1 MDFPPL
7 RRPQGDVTLPSRMM
21 KSCFF
26 LYSLLVLGLPA
37 SANDAVGRL
46 NLAGYKHREMCSA
59 TLVAPDLAL
68 TAAHCVVLP
77 QDGYLKRIGDMT
89 FVAGW
94 NGESH
99 KGASKITQTYVHPR
113 AFENGRFQL
122 PFDIALVVLAQ
133 ALAPK
138 PLEIGYAP
146 GPFSMMGY
154 PRSRPHRLD
163 VQDAC
168 TGTSDTGTSVQILR
182 LNCPVEPGQSGGP
195 VLANGK
201 ISAVISAKSY
211 DQTLAALVNDW
222 VFEHLARHR
231 AYSDQRN

>member
-122 PFDIALVVLAQ
+122 PFDIAFVELAQ
-133 ALAPK
+133 ALAPD
-138 PLEIGYAP
+138 PLEIGDAP
-146 GPFSMMGY
+146 GPFSLLGY
-154 PRSRPHRLD
+154 RRSRPHRLD
-163 VQDAC
+163 VQEAC
-168 TGTSDTGTSVQILR
+168 SGESDQILR
-182 LNCPVEPGQSGGP
+182 INCPVEPGQSGGP

-201 ISAVISAKSY
+201 ILAVISAKSQ

-222 VFEHLARHR
+222 VFAQLARHR
-231 AYSDQRN
+231 ASSEQSD

>member
-1 MDFPPL
+1 MGFPPL
-7 RRPQGDVTLPSRMM
+7 RRLQSGVRLSFRMM
-21 KSCFF
+21 KPRFLLCF
-26 LYSLLVLGLPA
+26 LLAFGLPA

-122 PFDIALVVLAQ
+122 PFDIAFVELAQ
-133 ALAPK
+133 ALSPT
-138 PLEIGYAP
+138 PLEIGDAP
-146 GPFSMMGY
+146 GPLSLLGY
-154 PRSRPHRLD
+154 RRSRPHRLN
-163 VQDAC
+163 VQEAC
-168 TGTSDTGTSVQILR
+168 SGKSDQILR
-182 LNCPVEPGQSGGP
+182 IDCPVEPGQSGGP

-201 ISAVISAKSY
+201 VSAVISAKSY